1 MYQEDIISMCNI
13 IQLIK
18 NAMGYVDKKDDDL
31 WDLKWQR
38 KKDDV

>member
-1 MYQEDIISMCNI
+1 MWRETLCNI
-13 IQLIK
+13 IQWLK
-18 NAMGYVDKKDDDL
+18 NTMGYVDKKDDT